1 MPILFISGRR
11 LARPLEQLLALQIVR
26 SGGELKAERLCE
38 WWLSSSRLGSCRLV
52 LPVEVAETVVPIPA
66 SPRAVRERHI
76 PSLRTAGETQISA
89 FIYICCCKMPVASII
104 TSNYHFMSKLFQT
117 MNYN

>member
-1 MPILFISGRR
+1 MPILFISVRR

-52 LPVEVAETVVPIPA
+52 LPVEVAETLVPIPA
-66 SPRAVRERHI
+66 SPRAV
-76 PSLRTAGETQISA
+76 RTAGETQISA
-89 FIYICCCKMPVASII
+89 FIFAIVKCMW
-104 TSNYHFMSKLFQT
+104 LQL
-117 MNYN
+117 